1 MPLVLSGSTGIVE
14 SNIANGAIT
23 TPKIADGAV
32 VAADLAVGAARANL
46 GPGTVLQVV
55 QSYIR
60 GAHTATT
67 SSSYVTT
74 GLSASITPS
83 SASNK
88 ILVTVSLTFS
98 ADTDTYGVFN
108 LYRNG
113 SELVNARSSTAGGSR
128 QNGFMSITMRDGDS
142 RFEMEEKTKMFLDSP
157 NSTSAQTYEIYW
169 KRTYGGTIIL
179 GRPIEDSDNAYV
191 IQTPFAIT
199 LMEIAG

>member
-1 MPLVLSGSTGIVE
+1 MAITLNGSTGIV
-14 SNIANGAIT
+14 SAN
-23 TPKIADGAV
+23 IADGTIA
-32 VAADLAVGAARANL
+32 AADLASGAARANF
-46 GPGTVLQVV
+46 GTGAVLQVV

-67 SSSYVTT
+67 STSYVTT

-83 SASNK
+83 STSSK

-98 ADTDTYGVFN
+98 ASMDTYGVFN

-113 SELVNARSSTAGGSR
+113 SEIVNARSGTATGNK
-128 QNGFMSITMRDGDS
+128 QNGFIAIAMRDGDTP
-142 RFEMEEKTKMFLDSP
+142 FETEEKTKMFLDSP

-169 KRTYGGTIIL
+169 KKTYGGTIIL
-179 GRPIEDSDNAYV
+179 GRPIEDSDNSYV

>member
-1 MPLVLSGSTGIVE
+1 MPLVLSGSSGISG
-14 SNIANGAIT
+14 SNII
-23 TPKIADGAV
+23 D
-32 VAADLAVGAARANL
+32 
-46 GPGTVLQVV
+46 GTVTSDKITSIASTKLTGQVPDGNAPSGSVIQVV

-83 SASNK
+83 STSSK
-88 ILVTVSLTFS
+88 ILVTVNLTFS
-98 ADTDTYGVFN
+98 ADMDTYGVFN

-113 SELVNARSSTAGGSR
+113 SELVDARSGTAGGNR
-128 QNGFMSITMRDGDS
+128 QNGFISISMRDGDS
-142 RFEMEEKTKMFLDSP
+142 RYEMEEKTKMVLDAP
-157 NSTSAQTYEIYW
+157 KSTSQQTYEVYW

-179 GRPIEDSDNAYV
+179 GRPIEDSDNPYV

>member
-14 SNIANGAIT
+14 GNIADSAIT
-23 TPKIADGAV
+23 TNKIANGAV
-32 VAADLAVGAARANL
+32 VAADLAVGAARANF
-46 GPGTVLQVV
+46 GPGAVLQVV

-74 GLSASITPS
+74 GLSATITPS
-83 SASNK
+83 STSSK
-88 ILVTVSLTFS
+88 ILVTVNLTFS
-98 ADTDTYGVFN
+98 ADTDTYGVFS

-113 SELVNARSSTAGGSR
+113 SELVGARSGTASGNR
-128 QNGFMSITMRDGDS
+128 QNGFMSISMRDGDS
-142 RFEMEEKTKMFLDSP
+142 RYEMEEKTKLILDSP
-157 NSTSAQTYEIYW
+157 NSTAAQTYEIYW

-179 GRPIEDSDNAYV
+179 GRPIEDTDNVYV

>member
-1 MPLVLSGSTGIVE
+1 MPLVLSGSSGISG
-14 SNIANGAIT
+14 SNII
-23 TPKIADGAV
+23 D
-32 VAADLAVGAARANL
+32 
-46 GPGTVLQVV
+46 GTVTSDKITSIASTKLTGQVPDGNAPSGSVIQVV

-83 SASNK
+83 STSSK
-88 ILVTVSLTFS
+88 ILVTVNLTFS

-113 SELVNARSSTAGGSR
+113 SELVDARSGTAGGNR
-128 QNGFMSITMRDGDS
+128 QNGFISISMRDGDS
-142 RFEMEEKTKMFLDSP
+142 RYEMEEKTKMVLDSP
-157 NSTSAQTYEIYW
+157 NSTSQQTYEVYW

-179 GRPIEDSDNAYV
+179 GRPIEDSDNPYV